1 MAVTINPFV
10 NGSVVSKP
18 QPHSDTGSR
27 RWASGG
33 GTLRQAG
40 SNGSPFEALPRLLQL
55 PPSARMVVGSHL
67 QSATTGR
74 WPLLPLLMFLFVSF
88 VDSGSS
94 PSSAS
99 CPASP
104 LPSPS
109 TPRTRSPATSSVPSW
124 PPPLLLPSRCLLPHL
139 NYLRGLMLS
148 LFFWLKGVLQTC
160 AILETVH
167 AAIGAM
173 NCLTPLSLLLN
184 FFYCDACCLN

>member
-10 NGSVVSKP
+10 NGTVVSKP

-27 RWASGG
+27 RWASG

-55 PPSARMVVGSHL
+55 PPSARMVATAHL
-67 QSATTGR
+67 QPATTGR
-74 WPLLPLLMFLFVSF
+74 RPLLPLLMFLFVSF

-109 TPRTRSPATSSVPSW
+109 TPRTRSPATSSVPS
-124 PPPLLLPSRCLLPHL
+124 PPPSLPFSAASSELPAGSDAFSFLLVKRRPAD
-139 NYLRGLMLS
+139 LRDS
-148 LFFWLKGVLQTC
+148 
-160 AILETVH
+160 
-167 AAIGAM
+167 
-173 NCLTPLSLLLN
+173 
-184 FFYCDACCLN
+184 

>member
-1 MAVTINPFV
+1 MPVTINPFV
-10 NGSVVSKP
+10 NASVVSKP

-27 RWASGG
+27 RWASG

-109 TPRTRSPATSSVPSW
+109 TPRTRSPATSSVPS
-124 PPPLLLPSRCLLPHL
+124 PPPSLPFSAASSELPAGSDAFSFLLVKRRPAD
-139 NYLRGLMLS
+139 LRDS
-148 LFFWLKGVLQTC
+148 
-160 AILETVH
+160 
-167 AAIGAM
+167 
-173 NCLTPLSLLLN
+173 
-184 FFYCDACCLN
+184 